1 MQAEQIG
8 ELQAEHLY
16 ELGNK
21 HMWLPF
27 TQMKDYEEDPL
38 IIASGEGVRVKD
50 IHGNE
55 YLDAYSSLWLN
66 VHGHRK
72 KEIDEAIKDQ
82 LELIAHST
90 LLGVMNVPS
99 IKLAARLIELA
110 PSIIVSCF
118 LFGQRCGIYRNRH

>member
-1 MQAEQIG
+1 MQVEQIG

-55 YLDAYSSLWLN
+55 YLDAYSS
-66 VHGHRK
+66 
-72 KEIDEAIKDQ
+72 
-82 LELIAHST
+82 T
-90 LLGVMNVPS
+90 LVECPWS
-99 IKLAARLIELA
+99 
-110 PSIIVSCF
+110 P
-118 LFGQRCGIYRNRH
+118 